1 MSQTLYCQC
10 FSSDRSQSASVLEAE
25 SGYTLASRAVDDFQS
40 AILGGRWS
48 EALVFLPDLGIDT
61 ADTGSTV
68 KAKAEAST
76 SSSPAASINDSSS
89 LNASGGGSSLTVAQQ
104 VKSLISQQKYLE
116 YLELGQQKKALAT
129 LRTELAPI
137 VKDSDHLHT
146 LSG

>member
-1 MSQTLYCQC
+1 
-10 FSSDRSQSASVLEAE
+10 
-25 SGYTLASRAVDDFQS
+25 LASRAVDDFQS

-61 ADTGSTV
+61 ADGGSTV
-68 KAKAEAST
+68 KAEAPING
-76 SSSPAASINDSSS
+76 SPAASINDSSS
-89 LNASGGGSSLTVAQQ
+89 LHASGSGSSLTVAQQ